1 MINRK
6 DYILELTDFPI
17 ESVLVFFTSNNYE
30 NNLPFICC

>member
-6 DYILELTDFPI
+6 DYILEVADFPI

-30 NNLPFICC
+30 NNQPFICC